1 MASPLT
7 LLMPVIPGTSPEVI
21 AATLAKYQ
29 PVLDQ
34 ALTSIGTVHYARTL
48 LLDAANANLQPGTE
62 SGAKYV
68 IAVITEYDG
77 SFDAYIWR
85 FVDGKPKQNRWRL
98 LADLPAKTPASVAL
112 SKDLVKRGF
121 RFVGPTI
128 CYAHMQATGMVN
140 DHLVGCFRHAE
151 VAALSPASSSSRS
164 AGRQRRR

>member
-29 PVLDQ
+29 PVLDK

-77 SFDAYIWR
+77 SFDAYIHD
-85 FVDGKPKQNRWRL
+85 FVAQVGTVFDAL
-98 LADLPAKTPASVAL
+98 LQFVVGGPALIPVA
-112 SKDLVKRGF
+112 
-121 RFVGPTI
+121 
-128 CYAHMQATGMVN
+128 N
-140 DHLVGCFRHAE
+140 N
-151 VAALSPASSSSRS
+151 VAAFEAFITANDASQHQPNTGLYQ
-164 AGRQRRR
+164 AYTATVQQILAAL

>member
-7 LLMPVIPGTSPEVI
+7 LLMPVIPGTSPEAI
-21 AATLAKYQ
+21 AVTLAKYQ

-77 SFDAYIWR
+77 SFDAYIQD
-85 FVDGKPKQNRWRL
+85 FVAQVGEVFDAL
-98 LADLPAKTPASVAL
+98 LQFVVGGQALIPVA
-112 SKDLVKRGF
+112 
-121 RFVGPTI
+121 
-128 CYAHMQATGMVN
+128 N
-140 DHLVGCFRHAE
+140 N
-151 VAALSPASSSSRS
+151 VAAFEAFITTNDASQHQPNTGLYQ
-164 AGRQRRR
+164 AYTATVQQILAAL